1 MTAPSAAMM
10 GGMVHTGPCLAVP
23 PALVAAARRLS
34 QAAAPRGGEPR
45 AAYCLLDQRGRHIGL
60 IPAPAGRPVLG
71 PHAPAVYVR
80 RA

>member
-1 MTAPSAAMM
+1 MTAPGAAMM

-34 QAAAPRGGEPR
+34 QAAASRPGGPR

-71 PHAPAVYVR
+71 PHAPTVYLR

>member
-1 MTAPSAAMM
+1 MSAAMR
-10 GGMVHTGPCLAVP
+10 GSPVHTGPCLAVP

-34 QAAAPRGGEPR
+34 LAAAPRGNEPR

-71 PHAPAVYVR
+71 PAAPTLYLKR
-80 RA
+80 I